1 MITRKTI
8 TFLSDRNLILLTPA
22 GLSIDE
28 LELIKILDP
37 TIKVYGSN
45 DDLINERKGISYM
58 YYETLI
64 SKFENPNLLMFIKNP
79 YWRILEVYLWKY
91 LYYESYDSSITKTFK
106 KTIKRL
112 YGTLDIGSEK
122 ENRLY
127 VGPQNLNLTDN
138 FFICENFQ
146 TEFKKWFDLE
156 VDINPRQNVRVNKPT
171 SLYDLSMESLSD
183 FYDSESAEII
193 YNKHQKVFEKF
204 GYDFYSYLDYHDPMK
219 KIHVL
224 HGDLVNKFEI

>member
-1 MITRKTI
+1 MIIRKTI
-8 TFLSDRNLILLTPA
+8 TFLSDKNLILLTPA

-28 LELIKILDP
+28 LNLIKILDP
-37 TIKVYGSN
+37 TIKVYDDN
-45 DDLINERKGISYM
+45 DDLINERKGVSYM

-64 SKFENPNLLMFIKNP
+64 PKFENPNLLMFIKNP

-112 YGTLDIGSEK
+112 YCTSDIGSERG
-122 ENRLY
+122 NRLY
-127 VGPQNLNLTDN
+127 VSPQNLNLTDN
-138 FFICENFQ
+138 FFICESFQ
-146 TEFKKWFDLE
+146 TEFKKWFNLE
-156 VDINPRQNVRVNKPT
+156 VEMKPRQNVRVNKPT

-193 YNKHQKVFEKF
+193 YNKHQEVFEKF
-204 GYDFYSYLDYHDPMK
+204 GYDFYSYLDYHNPVK

-224 HGDLVNKFEI
+224 HGDLINKFEI